1 MSLPMHIYCFPLLLG
16 SLFSVTVAAQSGVN
30 RPVAE
35 RAPTAP
41 AAFNEVHLS
50 DFGLLEGYVENG
62 EAAGLP
68 VVVKKAGPA
77 FQSGVQDK
85 DILTTINGAPVQTF
99 QDARTA
105 LLATHRG
112 EPVRFQFLRGAEER
126 TVEMTLSD
134 RPRDIPVELIFGLEL
149 AKCYGLEV
157 ENYQQS
163 ENGGVLVRRVEDGSS
178 GATAGL
184 QPGDVVIAFN
194 TQPITLWSEWY
205 GLLLQAPYQQPVLLT
220 VNRSDQT
227 LDLPLLNTICH
238 PQLFPKNA
246 PMEARPESLGIL
258 QRIEELSGVA
268 ALPGILIGNV
278 IPGSRAT
285 FAGLVAGDRI
295 VEIGQ
300 RKIMN
305 TFEFVRLLDGFE
317 RIRQPIALQVV
328 RNNAPLT
335 VVIPP
340 AQQSP
345 AAPAAGPAPALQEE
359 HTLQPRVFRVF
370 PNPTSGL
377 FTLEFSALPAPVR
390 VQVLNLNGQLLF
402 AEDEESFAGD
412 FSRQFD
418 FRGQP
423 PGAVFV
429 RVEQNGHAYS
439 RIVLIQ

>member
-1 MSLPMHIYCFPLLLG
+1 MTLPARFSCFLLLLS
-16 SLFSVTVAAQSGVN
+16 SLFSTAVAAQSGLIQQADN
-30 RPVAE
+30 
-35 RAPTAP
+35 AP
-41 AAFNEVHLS
+41 ATLNEVHLS
-50 DFGLLEGYVENG
+50 DFGLLEGYVENA

-68 VVVKKAGPA
+68 VVVKKNGPA
-77 FQSGVQDK
+77 FQAGVEDM
-85 DILTTINGAPVQTF
+85 DILTTINGTPVQTF
-99 QDARTA
+99 QEVRMA

-126 TVEMTLSD
+126 AVEMTLSD
-134 RPRDIPVELIFGLEL
+134 RPRAAPVELIFGFEF

-163 ENGGVLVRRVEDGSS
+163 ENGGVLVRRVEAGSS

-205 GLLLQAPYQQPVLLT
+205 RLLLQAPYQQPVLLT
-220 VNRSDQT
+220 VNRGDQP

-238 PQLFPKNA
+238 PQLFPKSA

-258 QRIEELSGVA
+258 QRIEESPGLA
-268 ALPGILIGNV
+268 APPGILIGNV
-278 IPGSRAT
+278 MPGSRAT
-285 FAGLVAGDRI
+285 LAGLVAGDRI

-300 RKIMN
+300 RKITN
-305 TFEFVRLLDGFE
+305 TFEFVRLLDGLE
-317 RIRQPIALQVV
+317 RTRQPVALRVL
-328 RNNAPLT
+328 RNNAPLS

-345 AAPAAGPAPALQEE
+345 AVPAAAPAPALQEE
-359 HTLQPRVFRVF
+359 HTLQPRVFRAF

-377 FTLEFSALPAPVR
+377 FTLEFSALPAPLR
-390 VQVLNLNGQLLF
+390 VQVFNLNGQLLF

-429 RVEQNGHAYS
+429 RVEQNGQVYS